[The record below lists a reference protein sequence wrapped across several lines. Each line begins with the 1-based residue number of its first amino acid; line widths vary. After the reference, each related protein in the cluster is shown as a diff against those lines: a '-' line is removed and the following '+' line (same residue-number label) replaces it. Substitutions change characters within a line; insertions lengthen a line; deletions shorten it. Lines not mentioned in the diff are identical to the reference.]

1 MAEKKSSVW
10 AYFDVKITDNS
21 KAVCKHCYTELSRG
35 KTNTPKSCSTSSLLT
50 HLRSKHPILYSEMNS
65 IKTTMAAA
73 VEVAT
78 ATSSNAVYYFLFIVY
93 LK

>member
-1 MAEKKSSVW
+1 MAEKKSAFW
-10 AYFDVKITDNS
+10 AYFDVKITNNS

-35 KTNTPKSCSTSSLLT
+35 KTNTPKSFSTSSLLT

-65 IKTTMAAA
+65 LKTSMAAA

-78 ATSSNAVYYFLFIVY
+78 ATSSNTVYYFLFIVY